1 MASFFEKINLFL
13 MRFFDFVSF
22 RKKTDK
28 YYDNYDEDIFC
39 LNDDTN
45 TFSE

>member
-1 MASFFEKINLFL
+1 MKIFNFL
-13 MRFFDFVSF
+13 SF

-28 YYDNYDEDIFC
+28 YYDDFFEDTIC